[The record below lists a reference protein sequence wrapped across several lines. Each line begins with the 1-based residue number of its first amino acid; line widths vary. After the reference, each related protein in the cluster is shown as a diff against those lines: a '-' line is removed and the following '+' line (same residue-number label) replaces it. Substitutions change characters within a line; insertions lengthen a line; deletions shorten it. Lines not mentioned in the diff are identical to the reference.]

1 MELLIGDIVR
11 RAARMAPA
19 ATAATLAGDRVGF
32 GDLDERANRTANA
45 LAGLGV
51 RRGDRV
57 AWCAAPTLR
66 TLDGFLGCARL
77 GAAFAPINPALS
89 AAELDSVLSYLD
101 PVLLVTDRAD
111 VPGGL
116 PGDVPVARVGDRPGP
131 GADLGAL
138 AAGASAAPPDGHDRV
153 ADSDPHIVYL
163 TSGSTGRPKG
173 ALVSHRASW
182 LRAAPGGG
190 TFTTGLRG
198 SGGVLCSFP
207 LYHYG
212 GWHYVM
218 EAWQNRTAVHLVSR
232 ADAVQIIDA
241 VRRERPSAIYCIP
254 AVWERLLDREH
265 RHADL
270 SSLLHADSG
279 TSGVATDLVMRIKE
293 RLPGTTT
300 TILYGS
306 TEAGRMAA
314 LPDEDLLRKPGSVG
328 LPAFPGALWVDAAA
342 GEVGEVC
349 VSGPALM
356 SGYHDLAAETAAA
369 LRDGVYRSGDLG
381 YLDDE
386 GYLHLTGREREVI
399 RTGGETVSPFEVESA
414 LRDLPGVVD
423 VAVVG
428 VPDERWGEVVCAVVV
443 PAPGTAPPEVAAVRA
458 HVAGR
463 LAGFKQP
470 RRVAVVPSIPRT
482 PATGQIQRSRIR
494 ITLTEITT
502 S

>member
-1 MELLIGDIVR
+1 MALLIGDIVGQ
-11 RAARMAPA
+11 AARMAPA
-19 ATAATLAGDRVGF
+19 AVAATLAGERVTF
-32 GDLDERANRTANA
+32 GELDARANRAANA

-89 AAELDSVLSYLD
+89 DGELAAVLSYLD
-101 PVLLVTDRAD
+101 PRLLVTDRTD
-111 VPGGL
+111 P
-116 PGDVPVARVGDRPGP
+116 PGDVPVARVGGGP
-131 GADLGAL
+131 GIDFDRRL
-138 AAGASAAPPDGHDRV
+138 AEASAATPDGHDRI
-153 ADSDPHIVYL
+153 ADTDPHIVYL
-163 TSGSTGRPKG
+163 TSGSTGTPKG

-190 TFTTGLRG
+190 TFSYGLRG
-198 SGGVLCSFP
+198 RGGVLCSFP

-218 EAWQNRTAVHLVSR
+218 EAWQHRTAVHLVRR
-232 ADAVQIIDA
+232 ADAADIIDS

-254 AVWERLLDREH
+254 AVWERLLDPEH

-270 SSLLHADSG
+270 SSLRHADTG
-279 TSGVATDLVMRIKE
+279 TSGVSPDLLRRIKE

-300 TILYGS
+300 TVLYGS

-314 LPDEDLLRKPGSVG
+314 LPDADLFDRPGSVG
-328 LPAFPGALWVDAAA
+328 LPAFPNALWVDAPR

-349 VSGPALM
+349 VSGPGLM
-356 SGYHDLAAETAAA
+356 SGYHDLPEETAAA

-386 GYLHLTGREREVI
+386 GYLHLAGRTREVI
-399 RTGGETVSPFEVESA
+399 RTGGETVAPFEVEQA
-414 LRDLPGVVD
+414 LRDLPDVRD

-428 VPDERWGEVVCAVVV
+428 LPDPTWGEVVCAVLVL
-443 PAPGTAPPEVAAVRA
+443 APGAAAPDVTTLRR
-458 HVAGR
+458 HVADR

-470 RRVAVVPSIPRT
+470 RRVAVVSEIPRT

-494 ITLTEITT
+494 DALLRTED
-502 S
+502 